1 MPEWLTAI
9 SLTTYVVFRIGATA
23 YNTVAVYRA
32 QKARKATTALLT
44 QMLLAEQGP
53 DTERSPAPRAHVV
66 N

>member
-9 SLTTYVVFRIGATA
+9 SLTTYVVFRIGAT
-23 YNTVAVYRA
+23 VYRA

-44 QMLLAEQGP
+44 QTLLAEQGP
-53 DTERSPAPRAHVV
+53 DTERSPAPMAQTI